1 MSVEIVLAKTY
12 LGNISDCDELARR
25 VAQAEADGSCLK
37 VTVEQG
43 DRAKGRILTQ
53 TDAGQKVGITKGRD
67 WLLRD
72 GDVLVGEGDR
82 MVLVSVEPQALIAL
96 TFSPGANNN
105 PAALVQL
112 GHILGN
118 RHWPVAIKNETLYIE
133 LTANAALVKSTI
145 QEAAARLNV
154 QGLQI
159 ESVSRTAQNALDFQS
174 EKTHHH

>member
-72 GDVLVGEGDR
+72 GDVLIGEGDR
-82 MVLVSVEPQALIAL
+82 LILVSIESQTLIAL
-96 TFSPGANNN
+96 TFASNANND

-118 RHWPVAIKNETLYIE
+118 RHWPVAAKDGALYIE
-133 LTANAALVKSTI
+133 IAANAALVESTI
-145 QEAAARLNV
+145 EEAAARLNI

-159 ESVSRTAQNALDFQS
+159 ESTSRTAQNALDFQS